1 MQAAELARN
10 RWPEL
15 LVRFGID
22 QKLLTGKHSP
32 CPACGGRDRFRFD
45 DKDGRGA
52 FHCSKC
58 GAGDG
63 FALLKLALGWG
74 FKQAADEIERIAG
87 TIQPV
92 EPKSQQSEADKL
104 ATCKRIWSESLAV
117 VSGDPVHTYL
127 QRRTGIADIPAAIRF
142 HPNLPYRHDDGTLTR
157 YPAMVSRVQDANAVG
172 CAIHRTY
179 LTVDGCK
186 ADVLK
191 PKKVIGNLPTGS
203 AIRLFPAGAVI
214 GIAEGIETALSASQN
229 FGVPV
234 WAAISAGVMEKWTPP
249 QGVERVLVFGDNDI
263 SGVGQSAAWNLAKRL
278 INSKFVVEVKIPE
291 TLGCDWNDALQTND
305 SEKTK

>member
-15 LVRFGID
+15 LVRLGID
-22 QKLLTGKHSP
+22 RNFLKDKEGP
-32 CPACGGRDRFRFD
+32 CPKCGGATRFRFD
-45 DKDGRGA
+45 DKDGRGT
-52 FHCSKC
+52 FYCSKC

-74 FKQAADEIERIAG
+74 FKQAADEVERIAG
-87 TIQPV
+87 AIQPL

-104 ATCKRIWSESLAV
+104 ATCKRIWSESLSV
-117 VSGDPVHTYL
+117 VAGDPVRMYL
-127 QRRTGIADIPAAIRF
+127 QRRAGINEIPTAIRF

-157 YPAMVSRVQDANAVG
+157 HPAMVAKVSDANGNGTAL
-172 CAIHRTY
+172 HRTY
-179 LTVDGCK
+179 LTAEGFK

-191 PKKVIGNLPTGS
+191 PKKVIGNLPAGS
-203 AIRLFPAGAVI
+203 AIHLFPSGAVI
-214 GIAEGIETALSASQN
+214 GVAEGIETALSASLH

-234 WAAISAGVMEKWTPP
+234 WAAISAGVMEKWSPP
-249 QGVERVLVFGDNDI
+249 LGGERVLVFGDNDI

-278 INSKFVVEVKIPE
+278 INSKFDVEVKIPE
-291 TLGCDWNDALQTND
+291 TLGFDWNDALQTND